1 MNMLVRRQICFAAI
15 AVLTAWFLSFGQC
28 PASRALAGPTT
39 AQRKLANQCETA
51 IRLANEA
58 VEARKLERAVYLVK
72 RTQQEF
78 AKLETAADPEDR
90 EWSQL
95 LVPLKRR
102 MNEARG
108 VLELEGFE
116 LPDIKVDP
124 KPKTEPADN
133 KPSTPAPADEPK
145 KFKPD
150 ANNISF
156 KHEIASILV
165 KRCGGCHGGSKPKG
179 DLSMHTFR
187 LLARGVGGSAIIDPG
202 DSSISEIIEVI
213 RKGEMPKGGGK
224 VSSAELSLL
233 AAWID
238 QGAKFDGGDADL
250 PLSEM
255 VAAASG
261 PAAPNPDAP
270 AQPGDVA
277 FSTHIAPV
285 LMEHCTGCH
294 GGQRPRNRLD
304 LTSYER
310 MMRGGMTG
318 AAIVAGNPSGSLL
331 IQKIK
336 GMAADGARMP
346 LNAAPLPAGVIADF
360 EKWVAAG
367 AKFDGPDPAAP
378 VDEVAALAVAKN
390 STHEQL
396 VQIRAEQADK
406 NWRLALADVEHSVLP
421 TENFLIYTGGVAQS
435 KVEEITK
442 LAEQQQSAIRA
453 TLGLPADE
461 PLMKGN
467 MTLFVFGPRF
477 DYSEFAKMV
486 ERRQLGRDERGHWRY
501 SIVDAYGCILPAGS
515 DDDDYGLEALLA
527 QQIAGAT
534 IAARSSAPQWFSEGV
549 ARTIAARTAATDSR
563 VKTWDERLPSV
574 VSQLRAPDDFMTGKL
589 PPEDAAIASYG
600 FMSAL
605 MKKDRQFKSLL
616 KDLWDGQA
624 FDAAFQATYKTSPAQ
639 MAVAWV
645 NSGAARRSR

>member
-1 MNMLVRRQICFAAI
+1 MFAGRQTRFAAI
-15 AVLTAWFLSFGQC
+15 AVATACFLSFV
-28 PASRALAGPTT
+28 PFSRPQAMAGPTT
-39 AQRKLANQCETA
+39 AERKLANQCETA

-58 VEARKLERAVYLVK
+58 VEARNLKRAAYLVK
-72 RTQQEF
+72 RTQEEF
-78 AKLETAADPEDR
+78 AKLEAAADPDDR

-102 MNEARG
+102 MNDARG
-108 VLELEGFE
+108 VLALEGIE
-116 LPDIKVDP
+116 LPEIKVEP
-124 KPKTEPADN
+124 KPKAEPADD
-133 KPSTPAPADEPK
+133 KPPAPADESER
-145 KFKPD
+145 FKPD
-150 ANNISF
+150 PNNVSF
-156 KHEIASILV
+156 EHEIAPILV
-165 KRCGGCHGGSKPKG
+165 RRCGGCHGGSKPKG

-202 DSSISEIIEVI
+202 DSSISQIIEVI

-224 VSSAELSLL
+224 VSSAELTLL
-233 AAWID
+233 ATWID
-238 QGAKFDGGDADL
+238 QGAKFDGGDADQ

-255 VAAASG
+255 VAALAG
-261 PAAPNPDAP
+261 PAAPNADTP

-285 LMEHCTGCH
+285 VIEHCTGCH

-304 LTSYER
+304 LTTYER

-318 AAIVAGNPSGSLL
+318 VAIMPGNPSGSLL

-346 LNAAPLPAGVIADF
+346 LNAAPLPAAVIADF

-367 AKFDGPDPAAP
+367 AKFDGPDPASP

-406 NWRLALADVEHSVLP
+406 NWRLALSDVEHSTVP
-421 TENFLIYTGGVAQS
+421 TENFLIYSGGVPQS

-453 TLGLPADE
+453 ALGLPADE
-461 PLMKGN
+461 PLVKGN

-515 DDDDYGLEALLA
+515 GDDYGLEALVA

-534 IAARSSAPQWFSEGV
+534 IAARSSAPQWFCEGV
-549 ARTIAARTAATDSR
+549 ARAIAARTAATDSR
-563 VKTWDERLPSV
+563 VKTWDERLPSI

-600 FMSAL
+600 IMSAL

-624 FDAAFQATYKTSPAQ
+624 FEAAFQSTYTTTPAQ
-639 MAVAWV
+639 MAAAWV
-645 NSGAARRSR
+645 RSGAKPGVGR